1 MPLVKRLVKGVRLT
15 HTEMDGNF
23 VYLENKIDSASDSG
37 YIKGIIDSIYLKGII
52 DSDYMDSLLFDNYLD
67 SSDAISLIDS
77 AYVNARLNTSLFL
90 DSAEAIDIIND
101 HVDSAY
107 VNSKLDTSLFLDS
120 AELAQVVNAPYVQAR
135 QSYAWAS
142 LTGVPSF
149 SAIATSGAYSDLSGT
164 PTLSTAATSGAY
176 SDLSGTPVLSTVA
189 TSGAY
194 SDLSGTPALSTV
206 ATSGAYSDLSGTP
219 ALSTVAT
226 SGDYTD
232 LSNTPSVLDSAF
244 VLALIPNF
252 LDSADVLA
260 LIPGGGLDSANVT
273 SIIEETVDSDFVQGK
288 ADKVKLK
295 VFATADSSQY
305 NSLDA
310 GTLIFLSDGNAGDPC
325 LAIKDSAGGFFRVV
339 STLGAQVSDG
349 GGGGGGF

>member
-206 ATSGAYSDLSGTP
+206 ATSG
-219 ALSTVAT
+219 
-226 SGDYTD
+226 DYTD

-339 STLGAQVSDG
+339 STLGAQVNDG